1 MVVQTIRG
9 IQGTKDAGAE
19 WYRLLSLIFTR
30 ELGMV
35 PATGNKGLFYWQ
47 HDGHT
52 ALLALAT
59 DDILLAATHRSLY
72 MKIRSVFDNYFAY
85 TTNDGNVIQFL
96 NYRIIQRS

>member
-35 PATGNKGLFYWQ
+35 PATGNKGLFHW
-47 HDGHT
+47 HHEGHT
-52 ALLALAT
+52 TLLALAT

-72 MKIRSVFDNYFAY
+72 IKIQSVFDNYFAY
-85 TTNDGNVIQFL
+85 TTNDGQDIHIL
-96 NYRIIQRS
+96 NYIII